1 MLIFNYS
8 IGIMIETTTMQLK
21 NNNQNLLKEE
31 NSWSKQSIFRCS
43 IYVTMTSTIVAV
55 RTSIIE
61 QTSKQLFGDQPPWRP
76 RKQCPCTLALSA
88 LCLEERAAS
97 VGPHHSLVEH
107 AQLTSSIDLPI
118 TYANSLLYV
127 YFHFQLLEQMFRSG
141 CSFLIES

>member
-1 MLIFNYS
+1 MQIKKQQSKLI
-8 IGIMIETTTMQLK
+8 K
-21 NNNQNLLKEE
+21 RE
-31 NSWSKQSIFRCS
+31 NSWNKQSIVRCS
-43 IYVTMTSTIVAV
+43 LYVTMTFTIVAV

-76 RKQCPCTLALSA
+76 LKQCPLALSA

-141 CSFLIES
+141 CSFLIGS

>member
-1 MLIFNYS
+1 MLILNYS
-8 IGIMIETTTMQLK
+8 IGIITETTTMHLN
-21 NNNQNLLKEE
+21 NNNQNWLKE
-31 NSWSKQSIFRCS
+31 NSWSKQSIVRCS
-43 IYVTMTSTIVAV
+43 LYVTMTFTIVAV

-76 RKQCPCTLALSA
+76 LKQCPCTLALSA
-88 LCLEERAAS
+88 LWLEERAAS

-127 YFHFQLLEQMFRSG
+127 YFHLQLLEQMFRSG
-141 CSFLIES
+141 CSFLIGS